1 VSILPSDNSIST
13 IQQTTSN
20 STTTTDSTTLATYKE
35 YAWDFDNDDFVIQD
49 GDFVI
54 LTKNDALK
62 VWIYKAL
69 KTSRYRYLAYSFYYG
84 NEFESLIGQPFSAD
98 TTKSKL
104 KSLTEQCLLVNKY
117 IKSVD
122 SVDVE
127 LDEST
132 LVGSIT
138 VTTIYGQLE
147 VNINDVL

>member
-1 VSILPSDNSIST
+1 MSILPSDNSIST
-13 IQQTTSN
+13 IQQTTSS
-20 STTTTDSTTLATYKE
+20 STTTTDSTALATFKE
-35 YAWDFDNDDFVIQD
+35 YAWDFNNDDFLLKD
-49 GDFVI
+49 NDFVI

-69 KTSRYRYLAYSFYYG
+69 KTQRYRYLAYSFYYG
-84 NEFESLIGQPFSAD
+84 NEFESLIGQPFSVD

-117 IKSVD
+117 IKSID
-122 SVDVE
+122 SIDVE

-138 VTTIYGQLE
+138 VTTIYGTLE